1 MPSHTSV
8 VTLSDAVRAALARL
22 THTDPTDW
30 FLTFRARHGIEAV
43 LQSLADER
51 GAGEV
56 ITQPFTCATAI
67 NPIMSAG
74 HTPTYIDCRYHD
86 LSLDTDRL
94 VAHSTSRGLIMQH
107 SFGIV
112 SDMQRARVFADKH
125 GVLLLEDSAHQIGL
139 MARDDA
145 DMPLADVSV
154 HSFGVEKFLPTKF
167 GGAVWVNPRMTD
179 RSLRHRIEETL
190 SNMPVLDNRT
200 DSKAHRYKWC
210 NALLN
215 RTPRQLEPSLRRL
228 LVSTGVFEPA
238 IMPDELLGKN
248 HHRPAR
254 PSRFMLETMLD
265 GLQNYDTT
273 ITTRRRA
280 ARVYRQHLPASLI
293 PSGLAKDCA
302 PARFPIIAP
311 DSRASEQ
318 LFSDLRRTGYYSGKW
333 YRPVIFPGTPR
344 PELYH
349 YTPTHFPVAE
359 DISGR
364 IVNLPT
370 NITAEKAKEI
380 ARVIVTSTH
389 K

>member
-1 MPSHTSV
+1 MPNHTSID
-8 VTLSDAVRAALARL
+8 TLSDTVCTVLARL
-22 THTDPTDW
+22 TSTDKGDW
-30 FLTFRARHGIEAV
+30 FLTFRARHAMEAV
-43 LQSLADER
+43 FHALKEEKGQ
-51 GAGEV
+51 GE
-56 ITQPFTCATAI
+56 IIAQPFTCATAL
-67 NPIMSAG
+67 NPILSAG
-74 HTPTYIDCRYHD
+74 HVPAYIDSSYD
-86 LSLDTDRL
+86 TLSLDTTTL
-94 VAHSTSRGLIMQH
+94 TAHTASRGLIMQH
-107 SFGIV
+107 SFGIE
-112 SDMQRARVFADKH
+112 SDMHRAREFADKH
-125 GVLLLEDSAHQIGL
+125 GLLLLEDSAHQIGL

-145 DMPLADVSV
+145 RVPLADVSV
-154 HSFGVEKFLPTKF
+154 HSFGVEKLLPTKF
-167 GGAVWVNPRMTD
+167 GGAVWVNPRMAD
-179 RSLRHRIEETL
+179 HSLRHRIEETL

-318 LFSDLRRTGYYSGKW
+318 LFSDLRRAGYYSGKW

-344 PELYH
+344 AELYH
-349 YTPTHFPVAE
+349 YTPMHFPVAE